1 MRGYGTVWEAIR
13 AVVAAD
19 YCDERGEG
27 TVLEL
32 EDGSFAGHVTDEGTL
47 SERMTAKQRE
57 QGIELMLT
65 PTGIEEAP
73 ASFNVMWNA
82 GPCVTERGAVER
94 PEIKCPEPAPL
105 NIPEVLASPAFRM
118 PEGIELAVTQD
129 GATAADLAS
138 DRNKRRG
145 VWVWPSIF
153 PRVWNFYVTRTLT
166 SELLG
171 VKVE

>member
-47 SERMTAKQRE
+47 SERMTAQQRE

-65 PTGIEEAP
+65 PTGIDEAP
-73 ASFNVMWNA
+73 ASFNVIWNA
-82 GPCVTERGAVER
+82 GPCVTERGASSGRKSNARSPPVEY
-94 PEIKCPEPAPL
+94 PGCSPPAS
-105 NIPEVLASPAFRM
+105 VCRR
-118 PEGIELAVTQD
+118 IELAVTQD

-138 DRNKRRG
+138 DRNERRG